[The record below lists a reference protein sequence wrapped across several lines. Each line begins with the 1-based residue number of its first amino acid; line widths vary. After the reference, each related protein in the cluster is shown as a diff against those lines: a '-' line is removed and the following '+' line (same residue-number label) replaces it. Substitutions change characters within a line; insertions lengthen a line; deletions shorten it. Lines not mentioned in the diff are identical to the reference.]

1 MQLLSNRTPFNFT
14 RMSERAVDTNRLSFM
29 SSTPMNANQRLSAIR
44 NNLGDEPNN
53 TKDRTNINYTYIN
66 KLAKYTRDG
75 IELYDKEL
83 KYIRN
88 TKVFRDLNWV
98 NQIKERAEVAK
109 TFYPTNSPNLDSII
123 DLLRF
128 EECDYDKG
136 VKWLV
141 DI

>member
-44 NNLGDEPNN
+44 NNLGDEPNS

-109 TFYPTNSPNLDSII
+109 TFYPTNSPNLD
-123 DLLRF
+123 
-128 EECDYDKG
+128 
-136 VKWLV
+136 
-141 DI
+141 